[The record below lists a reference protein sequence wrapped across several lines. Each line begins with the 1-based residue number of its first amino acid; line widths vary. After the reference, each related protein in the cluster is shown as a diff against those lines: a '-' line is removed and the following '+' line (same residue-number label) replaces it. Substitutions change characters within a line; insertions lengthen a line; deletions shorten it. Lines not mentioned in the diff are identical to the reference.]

1 MWYNLNKAIGIVKKR
16 LIEYEFKPLKRQNNK
31 NLIKPRL
38 TRSSIVFSYQY
49 IMASQ
54 QRDLIDLEKK
64 LLEKE
69 ERIEKEKQSLERQKE
84 EILSLKKEYREKLS
98 KTTSLTLEEAKKE
111 LLAQVEDKEAQEVAR
126 IIRESEEEAKRTAD
140 KKAQEI
146 LIDSM
151 RHGALNY
158 IAEFTLS
165 TVKIPDED
173 IKGRI
178 IGKEGRNIR
187 AFEQATGVDVDLDE
201 EGVIRLSSFDQ
212 VRREIARRSLDKLIK
227 DTRIQPFRIEEIVEQ
242 TRKEVEKIMFE
253 EGEKLAHEVGVFNLQ
268 KDLLSILGRFKFRT
282 SYGQNLIVHTL
293 EETKMG
299 IHLAHETGANVNVVR
314 LGCLFHDIG
323 KVVEG
328 DGSHVKLG
336 GDLLKRFN
344 IPEPVINCVLE
355 HHEDKPFSSIE
366 SVIVYIADAI
376 SGARPGAR
384 YEDVEEYA
392 KRIKG
397 MEEIAKKY
405 EGVQDAY
412 AFEAGRELRVII
424 DPGRLDDAQT
434 TIVAQKIREEVSR
447 SMAVPGEVKVTAIRE
462 FRAVSSVSDFQS

>member
-1 MWYNLNKAIGIVKKR
+1 
-16 LIEYEFKPLKRQNNK
+16 
-31 NLIKPRL
+31 
-38 TRSSIVFSYQY
+38 
-49 IMASQ
+49 MASQ
-54 QRDLIDLEKK
+54 QQDLLDLEKK

-69 ERIEKEKQSLERQKE
+69 ERIEKEKQSLEKEKE

-111 LLAQVEDKEAQEVAR
+111 LFAQVEDKEAKEVAR
-126 IIRESEEEAKRTAD
+126 IIREAEEEAKRTAD

-151 RHGALNY
+151 RHGALDY

-212 VRREIARRSLDKLIK
+212 VRREIARRALDKLIK

-242 TRKEVEKIMFE
+242 TKKEMEKIMFE
-253 EGEKLAHEVGVFNLQ
+253 EGEKLAHEVGVFNISR
-268 KDLLSILGRFKFRT
+268 DLLSILGRFKFRT

-299 IHLAHETGANVNVVR
+299 IHLAHEVGANVNVVR

-328 DGSHVKLG
+328 EGSHVRLG

-392 KRIKG
+392 KRIKD

-412 AFEAGRELRVII
+412 AFEAGREVRVII

-447 SMAVPGEVKVTAIRE
+447 SLAVPGEVKVTAIRE
-462 FRAVSSVSDFQS
+462 FRAISSQSDFQS

>member
-1 MWYNLNKAIGIVKKR
+1 
-16 LIEYEFKPLKRQNNK
+16 
-31 NLIKPRL
+31 
-38 TRSSIVFSYQY
+38 
-49 IMASQ
+49 MASQ

-69 ERIEKEKQSLERQKE
+69 ERIETEKQSLERQKE

-397 MEEIAKKY
+397 MEEIAKEY